1 MKSALSLA
9 LLFALLILPADL
21 MMSQTQA
28 QPKKGA
34 VQRIKVHGKA
44 LEGNLESDS
53 PDRDVSIYLP
63 PSYQTARNRR
73 YPVIYLLHGFTDSD
87 DRWFGLVRHFV
98 DVPAAADKALAGSAT
113 REMIIA
119 MPNAYTAFQGSMYST
134 SATTGDWEGYIA
146 QDLVSYIDSHFRTI
160 ADVRSRGLAGHSMGG
175 YGAIRIGMRH
185 PEVFSSL
192 YVLSPCC
199 MSANLNPQGLARAE
213 AIRSMEEVAKA
224 DFGAKAA
231 LASAAAWSP
240 NPKNPPFFFDLPS
253 KDGQVQPAIAAKW
266 AANAPLAM
274 IDQYIPNLK
283 KLHAIAVDAGAQDT
297 GIAATVRTLDQV
309 LSQYSIPHAF
319 EIYEGNHINRIA
331 ERLETKVLPFFSS
344 NLSFDRAKR

>member
-1 MKSALSLA
+1 MKSAFSLA
-9 LLFALLILPADL
+9 LLFSLFLPVGIL
-21 MMSQTQA
+21 MSQTEA
-28 QPKKGA
+28 QPKKGT

-44 LEGNLESDS
+44 LEGNLEGDT

-87 DRWFGLVRHFV
+87 ERWFGLIRHFV

-113 REMIIA
+113 REMIIV
-119 MPNAYTAFQGSMYST
+119 MPNAYTAFQGSMYSS
-134 SATTGDWEGYIA
+134 SATTGDWEGYIT
-146 QDLVSYIDSHFRTI
+146 QDLVSYIDSHYRTI

-175 YGAIRIGMRH
+175 YGAVRIGMRR
-185 PEVFSSL
+185 PEVYSSL
-192 YVLSPCC
+192 YILSPCC

-213 AIRSMEEVAKA
+213 AIHTMEEVAKA
-224 DFGAKAA
+224 DFGTKAA

-253 KDGQVQPAIAAKW
+253 KDGQIQPAIVAKW

-283 KLHAIAVDAGAQDT
+283 KLHAIAVDAGTQDT
-297 GIAATVRTLDQV
+297 GIAGTVKILDAV
-309 LSQYSIPHAF
+309 LSQYGISHVF
-319 EIYEGNHINRIA
+319 EIYEGNHINRIG